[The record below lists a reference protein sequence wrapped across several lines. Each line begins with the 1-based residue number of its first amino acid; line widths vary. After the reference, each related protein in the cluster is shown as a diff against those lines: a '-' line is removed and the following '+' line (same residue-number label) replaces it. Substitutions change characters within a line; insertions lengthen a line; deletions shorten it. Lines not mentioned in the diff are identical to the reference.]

1 MSTVLN
7 FDDSDSSDEEVE
19 QHIEVQKSKAQK
31 IIEKIESAKNVEGE
45 PQGSHGGVDAIA
57 DNSGSNE
64 HNRLPVEE
72 RNGISGKKRRFV
84 DDDDM
89 GYSSVGT
96 VPTSGIGAGKRQ
108 RRGRQTGFDGRD
120 NGHRGSRRDRG
131 RSTIAQTVQGAVTS
145 SGSKFAIVND
155 DIFVPRDVAVDC
167 NSWPLYKDEQVEV
180 QIVGVSRGGNQR
192 KTHPYRAIH
201 IQKSQ
206 EHSNAMRG
214 EFRNSA
220 SNNFRGRTHGFG
232 GGRSENP
239 FQVGNR
245 GPFVRESDTRRRTKT
260 NHSITNQA
268 QAANKK
274 PTNEYKTID
283 TAALLKKRKE
293 EERLRDEQAKLEAE
307 NAVNFDLDEEEAK
320 QEGHTVA
327 EKSSQYANKYKFDKN
342 SSNEVAVTTD
352 EAFKSIDT
360 AALLKERK
368 EKKRKDDEKQF
379 QMSKKKISMLEKQ
392 LVTYRD
398 MLKKV
403 TGKEK
408 MELMIM
414 NKITDAS
421 KTLASEKAKS
431 QSLALLL
438 NR

>member
-274 PTNEYKTID
+274 PT
-283 TAALLKKRKE
+283 LLIFY
-293 EERLRDEQAKLEAE
+293 EQAKLEAE

-438 NR
+438 TR